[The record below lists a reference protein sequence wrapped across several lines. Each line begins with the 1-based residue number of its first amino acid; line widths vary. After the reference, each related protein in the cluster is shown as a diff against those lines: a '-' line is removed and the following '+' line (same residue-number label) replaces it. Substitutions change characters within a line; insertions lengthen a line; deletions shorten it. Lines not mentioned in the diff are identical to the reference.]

1 MNNGTVKWFN
11 SEKGYGFISNDDGGE
26 ERIDALLHLGQI
38 FGIVRALVAAA
49 RTSAV
54 VIHVRRTSPEIDAV
68 RKDLAYVGSADHLA
82 VIGHH
87 GSLSV
92 VGRCHPCHEAQYQY
106 ITDEQHDAHRQR
118 YLD

>member
-1 MNNGTVKWFN
+1 MN
-11 SEKGYGFISNDDGGE
+11 
-26 ERIDALLHLGQI
+26 
-38 FGIVRALVAAA
+38 
-49 RTSAV
+49 
-54 VIHVRRTSPEIDAV
+54 AV